1 MDRKLKTIFV
11 IIAVILTASL
21 TMGGYDKPIE
31 HGKAERSKEDLYNQV
46 ELFSDAISAIQ
57 SDYVTEVDSKKI
69 IYGSMRGMLSSLDDY
84 SSFLDPDEH
93 KEITVEA
100 KGEFGGLGVEVMLK
114 DGILTVITP
123 IVGTPADAAGVK
135 SGDRIVRING
145 KTTKNIK
152 LNDAVKMMRGDP
164 GTQAILTVWREKDQR
179 VLDIPIKR
187 AVINIASIKDAYL
200 IDGKTG
206 YIRLIEFQE
215 KAGRQLEEGLKKLE
229 GQGMDA
235 LILDLRNNPGGLLDS
250 AIEVSEKFLPKD
262 KVIVSTKSREISQNA
277 VFKSGGQYKHSQ
289 YPVIVLVNDGS
300 ASASEIVAGAL
311 KDNKRAIIMG
321 TKTFG
326 KGSVQTVIPLKDG
339 SALRLT
345 TALYY
350 TPNGKSIINEG
361 IVPDIIIEEEELKE
375 KDKAAADIFERIEK
389 DREAKKA
396 AKTGKPGELIERDNQ
411 LREAVN
417 LMKAMKVYKASK
429 E

>member
-1 MDRKLKTIFV
+1 MDKKLKTIFV
-11 IIAVILTASL
+11 IIAVILAASF
-21 TMGGYDKPIE
+21 TMGGYDKPVK
-31 HGKAERSKEDLYNQV
+31 HGKAGQSREELYNQV
-46 ELFSDAISAIQ
+46 ELFSDAISAIR
-57 SDYVTEVDSKKI
+57 SDYVDEVDSKKI

-93 KEITVEA
+93 KEIAVEA
-100 KGEFGGLGVEVMLK
+100 KGEFGGLGVEIMLK

-135 SGDRIVRING
+135 SGDRIVRIDG

-152 LNDAVKMMRGDP
+152 LNDAVKMMRGNP
-164 GTQAILTVWREKDQR
+164 GTQVILTVWREKDQR

-187 AVINIASIKDAYL
+187 AVINIASVKDAYL
-200 IDGKTG
+200 IDGKIG

-215 KAGRQLEEGLKKLE
+215 KAGRQFEESLKKLE

-262 KVIVSTKSREISQNA
+262 KVIVSTKSRAPSQNA
-277 VFKSGGQYKHSQ
+277 VFKSGGQYKHPQ

-300 ASASEIVAGAL
+300 ASASEIVAGSL

-350 TPNGKSIINEG
+350 TPNGKSIMNDG
-361 IVPDIIIEEEELKE
+361 IVPDVIVEEEEFKN
-375 KDKAAADIFERIEK
+375 KDKTGADIFERIEK
-389 DREAKKA
+389 DSQIKKA

-417 LMKAMKVYKASK
+417 LMKAMKVYKASNQ
-429 E
+429 